1 MITKGDIIVSKLKIY
16 YDGIHVVRDFAA
28 SQEMDYLGQWIIL
41 NLLL

>member
-28 SQEMDYLGQWIIL
+28 SQEMDYLGQ
-41 NLLL
+41 